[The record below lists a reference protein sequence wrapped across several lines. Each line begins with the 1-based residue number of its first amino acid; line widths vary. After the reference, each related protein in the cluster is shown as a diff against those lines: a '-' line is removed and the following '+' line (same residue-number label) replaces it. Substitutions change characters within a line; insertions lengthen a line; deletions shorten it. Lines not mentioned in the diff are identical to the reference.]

1 MPRRDGTGPQGAGAM
16 TGRRAGYCAGFTA
29 PGFAAPVGG
38 VGMGR
43 GCGGGF
49 ARRRGFNQGYN
60 NPGIIPGGI
69 SAPTKD
75 EQISVLKNQA
85 SYLENTLKGISEQ
98 LAALEKSE
106 N

>member
-1 MPRRDGTGPQGAGAM
+1 MPRGDGTGPQGAGAM
-16 TGRRAGYCAGFTA
+16 TGRRAGYCAGFAA

-38 VGMGR
+38 MGMGR
-43 GCGGGF
+43 GCAAGF

-60 NPGIIPGGI
+60 NPGIIPGRG

-75 EQISVLKNQA
+75 EQISALKNQA
-85 SYLENTLKGISEQ
+85 SYLENTLKGIAEQ
-98 LAALEKSE
+98 LETLEKSE